1 MELLVCMLCSITCGV
16 LAKIKNRNVIYW
28 SIGGLFGC
36 VLSIVILL
44 ALDKLDDKS
53 ENKLENRDL
62 YSLRITKT
70 PEDIF
75 EEEERERQFRTCPI
89 CGHENVLNQK
99 LTKSTYYNE
108 YVCQECGTEWNI
120 KVK

>member
-1 MELLVCMLCSITCGV
+1 MELLIGVLCSMTCGV
-16 LAKIKNRNVIYW
+16 LAKRKNRNVVCW
-28 SIGGLFGC
+28 SIWGLFGN
-36 VLSIVILL
+36 VLSIMILL
-44 ALDKLDDKS
+44 VLNSES

-62 YSLRITKT
+62 YSLRITRT

-89 CGHENVLNQK
+89 CGHESVLNQK
-99 LTKSTYYNE
+99 STKSIYYNE
-108 YVCQECGTEWNI
+108 YVCKKCGTEWNI